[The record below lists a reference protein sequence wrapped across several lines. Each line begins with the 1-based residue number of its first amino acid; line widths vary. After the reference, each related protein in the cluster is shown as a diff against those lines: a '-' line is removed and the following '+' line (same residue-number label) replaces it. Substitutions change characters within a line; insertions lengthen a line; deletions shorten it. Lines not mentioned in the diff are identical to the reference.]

1 MGKRRRKEK
10 VDGEK
15 RKRKEEE
22 NGQETAPL
30 TTNAEFILALTLAEI
45 PMLKSLGRPPL
56 IP

>member
-1 MGKRRRKEK
+1 M
-10 VDGEK
+10 DGEK

-45 PMLKSLGRPPL
+45 PMLKSLGHPPL
-56 IP
+56 VP